1 MADHIKKRAIAFH
14 AMMSEDLVSNI
25 GQRVVFDDVITNI
38 GKAYNPHTG
47 HFTVPYDGLYFFTV
61 SFLKRY
67 SSNLTLTML
76 INSRTISRGHAT
88 NSTSGA
94 TTGSMNAAVFLKKGD
109 VVRIIGS
116 SVNARIHDDWTYY
129 AGHIITDKIFLFLKI
144 NDRLY

>member
-14 AMMSEDLVSNI
+14 AMMSDDLVSNI
-25 GQRVVFDDVITNI
+25 GQTVVFDHVITNI

-47 HFTVPYDGLYFFTV
+47 HLTHHMMACT
-61 SFLKRY
+61 SSQCQFLKRY

-88 NSTSGA
+88 NYTSGA

-116 SVNARIHDDWTYY
+116 SVNARIHGNWTYFT
-129 AGHIITDKIFLFLKI
+129 GHIINEKM
-144 NDRLY
+144 

>member
-1 MADHIKKRAIAFH
+1 VTDHIKKQPIAFH
-14 AMMSEDLVSNI
+14 AMMSDDLVSNI
-25 GQRVVFDDVITNI
+25 GQTVVFDHVITNI

-88 NSTSGA
+88 NYTSGA
-94 TTGSMNAAVFLKKGD
+94 TTGP
-109 VVRIIGS
+109 
-116 SVNARIHDDWTYY
+116 
-129 AGHIITDKIFLFLKI
+129 
-144 NDRLY
+144 

>member
-1 MADHIKKRAIAFH
+1 MADHIKIRAITFH
-14 AMMSEDLVSNI
+14 AMMSDDLVSNI
-25 GQRVVFDDVITNI
+25 EQTVVFDHVITNI

-47 HFTVPYDGLYFFTV
+47 HFTVPYDGLYFLTV

-76 INSRTISRGHAT
+76 INSGTISRGHAT

-116 SVNARIHDDWTYY
+116 SVNARIDGDWTYFT
-129 AGHIITDKIFLFLKI
+129 GHIITDKILFLSK
-144 NDRLY
+144 